1 MTAFSLSVG
10 GPLYELYRRCR
21 LVRPPTGL
29 THRRVLVL
37 AAITWAPLAALSA
50 IGGLMT
56 SRVEVP
62 FGLTIISV
70 DEILDELVK
79 LIL

>member
-1 MTAFSLSVG
+1 VTAFSLSVG
-10 GPLYELYRRCR
+10 GPLYELYRRCG

>member
-10 GPLYELYRRCR
+10 GPLYELYRRCG

-29 THRRVLVL
+29 THRRVLV
-37 AAITWAPLAALSA
+37 AITWAPLAALSA
-50 IGGLMT
+50 VGGLMT